1 MYEVELNIGGSARV
15 IELPEDSDQARFLH
29 PLKLLKQCFIAINH

>member
-15 IELPEDSDQARFLH
+15 IELPEDSDKQDSSH
-29 PLKLLKQCFIAINH
+29 PLKLLKQCFIATNQ